1 MSPSAAAET
10 PKRLFARAEPIRL
23 DPARTA
29 VVVADMQNAYST
41 EGGYGDLAGFDIAG
55 ARDAISIAKTT
66 RPRRARS

>member
-10 PKRLFARAEPIRL
+10 PKRLFARASLVPPARPEPIRL

-41 EGGYGDLAGFDIAG
+41 EGGYGDLAGFDT
-55 ARDAISIAKTT
+55 D
-66 RPRRARS
+66 